1 MKKRLHDKKAGIVIL
16 AILLLLSIADV
27 ILRATVYSNIASTAS
42 NYGEVLITAA
52 FSVLLIIL
60 ALKGKDRA
68 FHVLC
73 GIWLGYF
80 VLEQLFDVPYM
91 ISSFVLIRE
100 TLPTMIPVFALLL
113 RFLGMI
119 CIIVIGTLLVEY
131 MIDGT
136 IYNKAF
142 NGFCIAAV
150 LAFAGSALID
160 IGACITSGEYIMI
173 LSALNTLS
181 SIIMV
186 FLFTFFAYD
195 SAKAQLKKTD
205 LSK

>member
-1 MKKRLHDKKAGIVIL
+1 MKKRLYDKKAGIAILVVIL
-16 AILLLLSIADV
+16 IISIVDV
-27 ILRATVYSNIASTAS
+27 ILRATVFSNIASTAS
-42 NYGEVLITAA
+42 NYGEVLVIAV
-52 FSVLLIIL
+52 FSLLLMIL
-60 ALKGKDRA
+60 AIKGKDRA
-68 FHVLC
+68 FYILC

-80 VLEQLFDVPYM
+80 VLEQLFDVPYTL
-91 ISSFVLIRE
+91 SSFVLIWK
-100 TLPTMIPVFALLL
+100 TFSSLVPMTAITL

-119 CIIVIGTLLVEY
+119 CIIVIGALLVEY

-150 LAFAGSALID
+150 ITLTGSAIID
-160 IGACITSGEYIMI
+160 IGACISSGEYIMM

-181 SIIMV
+181 NISMV

-195 SAKAQLKKTD
+195 SAKAQLKKVDFT
-205 LSK
+205 K